1 LAVGVIAS
9 SGLSETSPELST
21 TVTDAGVPAQ
31 TWYWLFVPLGVGT
44 VKVIAVSLQLPTVRV
59 AVLLGAPQFVP
70 LSLKAT

>member
-1 LAVGVIAS
+1 MICS

-31 TWYWLFVPLGVGT
+31 TWNAPLVPLGLGT
-44 VKVIAVSLQLPTVRV
+44 VKVIAVSLQLSIVNA
-59 AVLLGAPQFVP
+59 AVLPGEPQLVP